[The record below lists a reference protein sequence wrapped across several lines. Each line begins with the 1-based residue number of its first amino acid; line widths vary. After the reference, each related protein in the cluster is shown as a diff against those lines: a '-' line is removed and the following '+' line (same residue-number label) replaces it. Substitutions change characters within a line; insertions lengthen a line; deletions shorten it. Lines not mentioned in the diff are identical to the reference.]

1 MKDKK
6 LAIVNLISLLFVF
19 LFNFLTGSGYINGLS
34 QQAISDKYTTLI
46 TPSGYAFSIWGVIY
60 TLVAIAIILMLMR
73 YREQEYSDTIHAIS
87 YWFLLSS
94 IANVLWT
101 ISFSYLQIA
110 LSTVLIF
117 ILLIS
122 LVMIL
127 KNISKLDSS
136 TKAIF
141 PLAFGLYA
149 GWVLIASVLNVAVTL
164 VKVEWSAFGLSPSL
178 WANIILIVA
187 IFIVF
192 IVTYYTKN
200 IIIPLPV
207 AWAYFA
213 IYTKEGLVVAL
224 IGIVFL
230 LGTSLYQFI
239 KNGYKIQT

>member
-1 MKDKK
+1 MKEKK
-6 LAIVNLISLLFVF
+6 LAIINLVSLVFVF

-34 QQAISDKYTTLI
+34 QQAISDKYSTLI
-46 TPSGYAFSIWGVIY
+46 TPSGYAFSIWGLIY

-73 YREQEYSDTIHAIS
+73 YREQEYGDTIQVIS
-87 YWFLLSS
+87 YWFLISS
-94 IANVLWT
+94 LANVLWT
-101 ISFSYLQIA
+101 VSFSYLQIA

-117 ILLIS
+117 ILLFS

-127 KNISKLDSS
+127 KNISKLKSS
-136 TKAIF
+136 TKTIF

-164 VKVEWSAFGLSPSL
+164 VKFEWSGFGLSPSI

-187 IFIVF
+187 LFIVF
-192 IVTYYTKN
+192 LVTYKTNN

-213 IYTKEGLVVAL
+213 IYTKEGFLVAL
-224 IGIVFL
+224 VGMIIL
-230 LGTSLYQFI
+230 LAISLYHFI
-239 KNGYKIQT
+239 KNRYKVQI